1 MFTIQLKEKDFN
13 KLMNGNAVC
22 VEHLRQRFIDATPFP
37 PGCHVSYLVN
47 WEIFQ
52 PFAVEIHVMQG
63 LQCTG
68 LFTPFIHVMN
78 IYRYTERGLHEPK
91 LYIITESGLRK
102 VKETL
107 LQDSGYYEY

>member
-1 MFTIQLKEKDFN
+1 MFTIQLKQKDFN
-13 KLMNGNAVC
+13 KLMNGDAVC
-22 VEHLRQRFIDATPFP
+22 VEHLRQSFIDATPFP
-37 PGCHVSYLVN
+37 PCCHVSYLVN

-52 PFAVEIHVMQG
+52 PFAIEIHVMQG

-78 IYRYTERGLHEPK
+78 VYRYTERGLHEPK

-107 LQDSGYYEY
+107 FQDSGCYEY

>member
-1 MFTIQLKEKDFN
+1 MFTIQLKQQDFN

-37 PGCHVSYLVN
+37 PCSNVSYLVN

-68 LFTPFIHVMN
+68 LFTLFIHVMN
-78 IYRYTERGLHEPK
+78 VYRYTNGGLHEPK
-91 LYIITESGLRK
+91 LYIITVDGLRK
-102 VKETL
+102 VKENL
-107 LQDSGYYEY
+107 LPGSGYYED

>member
-1 MFTIQLKEKDFN
+1 MFTIQLKQQDFN

-37 PGCHVSYLVN
+37 PGSNVSYLVN

-52 PFAVEIHVMQG
+52 PFAVEVHVMQG

-68 LFTPFIHVMN
+68 LFTLFIHVMN
-78 IYRYTERGLHEPK
+78 VYRYSKSGLHEPK
-91 LYIITESGLRK
+91 LYIITVDGLRK
-102 VKETL
+102 VKENL
-107 LQDSGYYEY
+107 LPDSVYGEE